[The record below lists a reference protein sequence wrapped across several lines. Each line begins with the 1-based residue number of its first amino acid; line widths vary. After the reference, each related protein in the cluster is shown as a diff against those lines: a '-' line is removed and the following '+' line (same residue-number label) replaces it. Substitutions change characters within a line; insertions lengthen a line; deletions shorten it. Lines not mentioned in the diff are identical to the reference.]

1 MPPAAFRDMS
11 LADVPAGLRLCRQSG
26 WNQTGADWHL
36 LLEPPSLVRLAV
48 IGDRVVGSAGGVVY
62 GDRLAWVCMVLVD
75 PAERG
80 HGLGTELVA
89 QVLERL
95 PKTTAVGLDATP
107 QGRPVYERLGFRAA
121 FELGRLERA
130 PGSRPSAAA
139 SVRPLAAADLPR
151 VLAEDA
157 VVFGADR
164 GRLLRHALGAAP
176 EYAWGV
182 AGEGSPVAYAFGRH
196 GENADQVG
204 PVIAPA
210 VPQARALVSAC
221 LAGARRR
228 VFLDAPAWPEWRTCL
243 AELGFRE
250 QRTFTR
256 MFLAGLGPR
265 FRPQSVYA
273 ILGPEFA

>member
-1 MPPAAFRDMS
+1 MASVAFRDMS
-11 LADVPAGLRLCRQSG
+11 VADVPSGLRLCRQSG
-26 WNQTGADWHL
+26 WNQIEADWRL

-48 IGDRVVGSAGGVVY
+48 LGDRVVGSAGAVVY
-62 GDRLAWVCMVLVD
+62 GDRMAWVCMVLVD

-80 HGLGTELVA
+80 HGLGTDLVA

-95 PKTTAVGLDATP
+95 PKTRAVGLDATP

-121 FELGRLERA
+121 FELGRLEWAPENRA
-130 PGSRPSAAA
+130 AAAA

-176 EYAWGV
+176 EYAWCV
-182 AGEGSPVAYAFGRH
+182 AGGGSPLAYAFGRH

-204 PVIAPA
+204 PVVAPA

-228 VFLDAPAWPEWRTCL
+228 VFLDAPAWPEWRANL

-256 MFLAGLGPR
+256 MYRDGREPDS
-265 FRPQSVYA
+265 RPGSSFA